1 MQKHYDYL
9 QEYPLTAMIQKDTGL
24 EAILNPSGQLS
35 GLFFYVLPSLLSR
48 RLKKGLSD
56 SEVIFKVHLLKA
68 HSS

>member
-1 MQKHYDYL
+1 MQNHRDYL
-9 QEYPLTAMIQKDTGL
+9 QKYPLTVMIKKDTVL
-24 EAILNPSGQLS
+24 KSILNQWGQLL
-35 GLFFYVLPSLLSR
+35 GLLYYVLPQLLSR